1 MPSNARG
8 QGTAALDPL
17 RPDGKNPQAAPGTAS
32 DLETL
37 SVRCVVTEY
46 EGSSGT
52 SAHIV
57 ILKVCVRPDQSA
69 GIAGPAV
76 AGNGHDGGLMAV
88 VTGVNEGSPGEPM
101 DPVLTQVDPAEEK
114 LLQEESAEGEVA
126 ETELAVAG
134 TETAEPEA
142 GTAEAGTAEAEAGG
156 ETEVRGEAEAGGE
169 AKPARDMS
177 PLAVLGIIFGVIAL
191 VGVAAG
197 VVAMVTHGFHRKT
210 VVTYRPAAVFG
221 LRPGDCVNSG
231 ASGLAFTLLSCAKPH
246 EAEVFATF
254 ALTGSSWPGDATA
267 RQDAGNGCAD
277 RLAGYLKPQLVNA
290 GFAQEFVYPDQSA
303 WQAGERTVVCEVSSP
318 SGPLTGSVRNTG

>member
-114 LLQEESAEGEVA
+114 LLREESAEGEVA

-303 WQAGERTVVCEVSSP
+303 WQAGERTVICEVSSP

>member
-1 MPSNARG
+1 
-8 QGTAALDPL
+8 
-17 RPDGKNPQAAPGTAS
+17 
-32 DLETL
+32 
-37 SVRCVVTEY
+37 
-46 EGSSGT
+46 
-52 SAHIV
+52 
-57 ILKVCVRPDQSA
+57 
-69 GIAGPAV
+69 
-76 AGNGHDGGLMAV
+76 MAV

-101 DPVLTQVDPAEEK
+101 DSVLTQVDPAEEK

-254 ALTGSSWPGDATA
+254 ALTGSPWPGDATA

>member
-32 DLETL
+32 DLRPFL
-37 SVRCVVTEY
+37 SDVSLPNTGEVE
-46 EGSSGT
+46 EQP
-52 SAHIV
+52 AHIV

-101 DPVLTQVDPAEEK
+101 DSVLTQVDPAEEK

-254 ALTGSSWPGDATA
+254 ALTGSPWPGDATA

>member
-8 QGTAALDPL
+8 QATAELGPL
-17 RPDGKNPQAAPGTAS
+17 SPDGKNLQAAPGTAS
-32 DLETL
+32 DPETL
-37 SVRCVVTEY
+37 LSDVSLLNTREVE
-46 EGSSGT
+46 EQP
-52 SAHIV
+52 AHIV
-57 ILKVCVRPDQSA
+57 ILKMCVRPDQSA

-76 AGNGHDGGLMAV
+76 AGNGHDGGRMAV

-101 DPVLTQVDPAEEK
+101 DPVPTQVEPTEEE
-114 LLQEESAEGEVA
+114 LTEEEPVEGEVA
-126 ETELAVAG
+126 GAG
-134 TETAEPEA
+134 Q
-142 GTAEAGTAEAEAGG
+142 AEAADL
-156 ETEVRGEAEAGGE
+156 GEAEAGE
-169 AKPARDMS
+169 AKPARDIS

-197 VVAMVTHGFHRKT
+197 VVAMVTHGFHKKT

-254 ALTGSSWPGDATA
+254 ALTGSPWPGDATA

-277 RLAGYLKPQLVNA
+277 RLAGYLKPELVNA

>member
-1 MPSNARG
+1 
-8 QGTAALDPL
+8 
-17 RPDGKNPQAAPGTAS
+17 
-32 DLETL
+32 
-37 SVRCVVTEY
+37 
-46 EGSSGT
+46 
-52 SAHIV
+52 
-57 ILKVCVRPDQSA
+57 
-69 GIAGPAV
+69 
-76 AGNGHDGGLMAV
+76 MAV

-254 ALTGSSWPGDATA
+254 ALTGSPWPGDATA